1 MKNSTIRSVVIL
13 AVLCIAGIS
22 IIQVYW
28 FRRAFDLRK
37 DEFDRTV
44 TTALFNVA
52 QQLFEINNTPS
63 PANNPVRQVSTNYFA
78 VMVNSELK
86 ADLLEFLLRTEFEKS
101 NIQTDFEY
109 GIYDCASE
117 QMVYCN
123 YVSLQSSSKR
133 AATFTLPKWSSLGY
147 YFGVKFP
154 YREAHILNQM
164 GIWTFSSVVLLLVIV
179 FFCYALFVILKQ
191 KRLSEIQ
198 KDFINNM
205 THEFKTP
212 LSTIAVS
219 AEAIRD
225 PIIHQHPERLLNYTS
240 IIQKEN
246 SRLTQQVERV
256 LQMARIDK
264 GSIILKKES
273 VSIQQVVHEAIQQ
286 ASAYL
291 EQKQGVISCDF
302 NATNDYLQADKLHL
316 TNALFNLLDNAIKYC
331 ATAPKITIVT
341 RDHKNGIV
349 LEAHDNGIGIGKE
362 ESKRVFEKF
371 YRVPT
376 GNVHDVKG
384 FGLGLS
390 YVKNIVEAHKGK
402 ISLRSAPQQG
412 SVFTIFLPE

>member
-1 MKNSTIRSVVIL
+1 MVL
-13 AVLCIAGIS
+13 AALCIAGIS

-86 ADLLEFLLRTEFEKS
+86 ADLLEFLLRTEFERS

-109 GIYDCASE
+109 GIYDCGSE

-133 AATFTLPKWSSLGY
+133 AATFTLPKWSSFGY

-179 FFCYALFVILKQ
+179 FFCYTLFVILKQ

-225 PIIHQHPERLLNYTS
+225 PVIHRHPEKLLNYTS

-256 LQMARIDK
+256 LQMARLDK

-273 VSIQQVVHEAIQQ
+273 VSIEQVVGEAIHH
-286 ASAYL
+286 ASAAL
-291 EQKQGVISCDF
+291 EQKHGAISCDF
-302 NATNDYLQADKLHL
+302 LAAKDRLLADKLHL
-316 TNALFNLLDNAIKYC
+316 TNVIFNLLDNAIKYC
-331 ATAPKITIVT
+331 TAEPKIKIVT
-341 RDHKNGIV
+341 RDHKSGIV
-349 LEAHDNGIGIGKE
+349 LEIHDNGIGIGKE
-362 ESKRVFEKF
+362 EIKRVFEKF

-390 YVKNIVEAHKGK
+390 YVKNIIEAHRGK
-402 ISLRSAPQQG
+402 ISLQSEPFRG
-412 SVFTIFLPE
+412 SVFTIYLPV